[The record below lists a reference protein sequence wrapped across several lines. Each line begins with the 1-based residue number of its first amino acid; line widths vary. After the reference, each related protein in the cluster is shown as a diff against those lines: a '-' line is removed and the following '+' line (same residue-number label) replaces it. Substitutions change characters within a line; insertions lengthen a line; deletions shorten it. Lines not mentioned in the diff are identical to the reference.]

1 MKLINIGFG
10 NMVNANR
17 LVAIVSPESAPIKR
31 IIQDCKERGTLIDA
45 THGRRTRAVIITDS
59 DHVILTYLQSETVAN
74 RLNNDGDELDIE
86 EEESDGIHYYFVDK
100 DYFMRKIEEGQ
111 VLEYA
116 QYGINYYGTP
126 KAPVDELLAQGRTVF
141 LKIEVQGAEKIRKLY
156 PEAVS
161 IFLMPPSM
169 AALEERLR
177 CRESEDEEDIQRRL
191 TIAVDEIK
199 RAVEYDYIVIND
211 IVSYAVSDICTIL
224 DAEKQKTF
232 RCKNIISEVINN
244 V

>member
-1 MKLINIGFG
+1 MNNNNNGL
-10 NMVNANR
+10 
-17 LVAIVSPESAPIKR
+17 L
-31 IIQDCKERGTLIDA
+31 
-45 THGRRTRAVIITDS
+45 
-59 DHVILTYLQSETVAN
+59 VILSGPSGSGKDTILT
-74 RLNNDGDELDIE
+74 ELTKRDMNIKVSTSMTTRKKRE
-86 EEESDGIHYYFVDK
+86 WEVDGIHYYFVDK
-100 DYFMRKIEEGQ
+100 DYFMRKIDEGQ

-126 KAPVDELLAQGRTVF
+126 KAPVD
-141 LKIEVQGAEKIRKLY
+141 
-156 PEAVS
+156 
-161 IFLMPPSM
+161 
-169 AALEERLR
+169 ERLR

>member
-1 MKLINIGFG
+1 MNNNNNGL
-10 NMVNANR
+10 
-17 LVAIVSPESAPIKR
+17 L
-31 IIQDCKERGTLIDA
+31 
-45 THGRRTRAVIITDS
+45 
-59 DHVILTYLQSETVAN
+59 VILSGPSGSGKDTILT
-74 RLNNDGDELDIE
+74 ELTKRDMNIKVSTSMTTRKKRE
-86 EEESDGIHYYFVDK
+86 WEVDGIHYYFVDK
-100 DYFMRKIEEGQ
+100 DYFMRKIDEGQ

-169 AALEERLR
+169 AALKERLR

>member
-1 MKLINIGFG
+1 MNNNNNGL
-10 NMVNANR
+10 
-17 LVAIVSPESAPIKR
+17 L
-31 IIQDCKERGTLIDA
+31 
-45 THGRRTRAVIITDS
+45 
-59 DHVILTYLQSETVAN
+59 VILSGPSGSGKDTILT
-74 RLNNDGDELDIE
+74 ELTKRDMNIKVSTSMTTRKKRE
-86 EEESDGIHYYFVDK
+86 WEVDGIHYYFVDK
-100 DYFMRKIEEGQ
+100 DYFMRKIDEGQ

-126 KAPVDELLAQGRTVF
+126 KA
-141 LKIEVQGAEKIRKLY
+141 

>member
-1 MKLINIGFG
+1 MNNNSNGL
-10 NMVNANR
+10 
-17 LVAIVSPESAPIKR
+17 L
-31 IIQDCKERGTLIDA
+31 
-45 THGRRTRAVIITDS
+45 
-59 DHVILTYLQSETVAN
+59 VILSGPSGSGKDTILT
-74 RLNNDGDELDIE
+74 ELTKRDMNIKVSTSMTTRKKRE
-86 EEESDGIHYYFVDK
+86 WEVDGIHYYFVDK

-141 LKIEVQGAEKIRKLY
+141 LK
-156 PEAVS
+156 AVS

>member
-1 MKLINIGFG
+1 MNNNNNGL
-10 NMVNANR
+10 
-17 LVAIVSPESAPIKR
+17 L
-31 IIQDCKERGTLIDA
+31 
-45 THGRRTRAVIITDS
+45 
-59 DHVILTYLQSETVAN
+59 VILSGPSGSGKDTILT
-74 RLNNDGDELDIE
+74 ELTKRDMNIKVSTSMTTRKKRE
-86 EEESDGIHYYFVDK
+86 WEVDGIHYYFVDK
-100 DYFMRKIEEGQ
+100 DYFMRKIDEGQ

-177 CRESEDEEDIQRRL
+177 CRESEDEEDIQRPL
-191 TIAVDEIK
+191 T
-199 RAVEYDYIVIND
+199 RARARSAGSIPCSPSVRR
-211 IVSYAVSDICTIL
+211 SGGSSSMRTAGSCG
-224 DAEKQKTF
+224 AR
-232 RCKNIISEVINN
+232 RCSTGRTWHSSSRA
-244 V
+244 